1 MTSRP
6 DSNQSAQ
13 PPSASASQAGQQ
25 ASLELDTIDART
37 TRLSSLAS
45 RMPEGHSGSPADVG
59 YEPASDAAQSPPPPE
74 PPEDD
79 QQRDP
84 EEASRA
90 LNEVQELLRR
100 HQVVLDLA
108 HRQQHGEDPERHHLV
123 EQLVERQHLNE
134 LRLRLERLHPADVA
148 YILEALPQTDRIT
161 VWDLVKA
168 ERDGEILLEVSDAV
182 RESLIRS
189 MDTEELVEAVETLD
203 TDEIAELA
211 PDLPSDVVEAV
222 RQGLSQ
228 EEREQLRASM
238 SYPEGSVGALM
249 DFETISVR
257 ADFSLEAVLRY
268 LRTFDELP
276 DHTDQIFVVD
286 AHDQLEGSLPLDRV
300 LINQPEVLVSDV
312 MRRDVLA
319 LAPYDDATEA
329 ALAFERYDLV
339 SAPVVDPHNRLIGR
353 VTVAEAVDVIR
364 EEGESVALAQAG
376 LREDEDLFS
385 SVWQS
390 ARNRWLWLAVNLCTA
405 FFASRV
411 IGAFE
416 GTIEKVVALA
426 ALMPIVAGIA
436 GNSGNQTMTLIIR
449 SLALG
454 QLTRSNARQ
463 LLVKEI
469 AIAGLNGVVWG
480 GAAGLVAWWL
490 YADSQQGALLG
501 MLMVLAMTLN
511 LVVGALIAMAVPLA
525 LERSGRDPA
534 IGSSVLLTF
543 STDSMGFL
551 IFLGLATLFFR

>member
-1 MTSRP
+1 MTERP
-6 DSNQSAQ
+6 DPHRHTNE
-13 PPSASASQAGQQ
+13 PPAPAEGARRQ
-25 ASLELDTIDART
+25 ASLPLGPQDAAPPREPVTI
-37 TRLSSLAS
+37 
-45 RMPEGHSGSPADVG
+45 
-59 YEPASDAAQSPPPPE
+59 EPASREQTVATTATSEAPSPTHGTSAGE
-74 PPEDD
+74 EGD

-84 EEASRA
+84 EQAQRA
-90 LNEVQELLRR
+90 LIEVQELLRR
-100 HQVVLDLA
+100 HQLVLDLA
-108 HRQQHGEDPERHHLV
+108 HRQQHGEDDERHKLV
-123 EQLVERQHLNE
+123 EHLVERQHLTE
-134 LRLRLERLHPADVA
+134 LRWRLERLHPADVA
-148 YILEALPQTDRIT
+148 YVLEALPQQDRIT

-168 ERDGEILLEVSDAV
+168 ERDGEILLEVSESV

-203 TDEIAELA
+203 ADEIAELA

-222 RQGLSQ
+222 RQGLTQ

-249 DFETISVR
+249 DFEVITVR
-257 ADFSLEAVLRY
+257 ADFSLDAVLRY
-268 LRTFDELP
+268 LRTLEELP
-276 DHTDQIFVVD
+276 DHTDQIFVLD
-286 AHDQLEGSLPLDRV
+286 EHEQLAGSLPLDQV
-300 LINQPEVLVSDV
+300 LINQPEVLVADV

-319 LAPYDDATEA
+319 LAPYDDASEA

-339 SAPVVDPHNRLIGR
+339 SAPVVDPHNRLVGR

-364 EEGESVALAQAG
+364 EEGESAALASAG

-385 SVWQS
+385 SVWES
-390 ARNRWLWLAVNLCTA
+390 ARNRWLWLALNLCTA

-411 IGAFE
+411 ISAFE

-454 QLTRSNARQ
+454 QLTPSNARQ
-463 LLVKEI
+463 LLTKEI
-469 AIAGLNGVVWG
+469 AIAGLNGLVWG

-490 YADSQQGALLG
+490 YADSSDGALLG
-501 MLMVLAMTLN
+501 LLMVLAMTLN